1 MEMVFFQEKENKKD
15 KCFYDLH
22 GNSNVEKLKNEP
34 YRTLTYEYFLKE
46 QDMGSPKLVVKN
58 NQNNGG
64 TRKEKIH
71 RGRQ

>member
-1 MEMVFFQEKENKKD
+1 MEMVFFQQKENKKD

-22 GNSNVEKLKNEP
+22 GSSNVERLKNEP

-58 NQNNGG
+58 NQNNGR
-64 TRKEKIH
+64 TRKKKIH
-71 RGRQ
+71 RGR